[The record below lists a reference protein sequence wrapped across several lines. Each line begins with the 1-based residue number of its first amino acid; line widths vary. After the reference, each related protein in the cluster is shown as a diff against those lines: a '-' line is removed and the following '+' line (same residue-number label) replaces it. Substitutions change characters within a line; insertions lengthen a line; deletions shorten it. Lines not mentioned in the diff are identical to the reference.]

1 MEGALSAQA
10 ARVRCICLMRALV
23 LALLLASSAPSGA
36 AECAAPAGAAPSLAH
51 IDAVD
56 RLRFLQGALRHGAR
70 RARIWSWA
78 WGSGYATLATL
89 NLVLLSVYDPSK
101 RVDLYVG
108 AAASTVGVLAVSV
121 VPLKVMRDQ
130 RWFDARVRAG
140 GDVCAL
146 VADGERLL
154 ARDAAS
160 EAFGKSWLIHVGSF
174 AFNVGLG
181 LLLSVG
187 FGHQQA
193 GVIDSFAGLT
203 LGEIMILTQPADSV
217 AALARYR
224 RAELMPAPPRAAWQL
239 TPVLA
244 PDRRGFAFSL
254 AF

>member
-1 MEGALSAQA
+1 
-10 ARVRCICLMRALV
+10 MRALV
-23 LALLLASSAPSGA
+23 LTLVLASSARSGA
-36 AECAAPAGAAPSLAH
+36 VECAVPAAAAPSLAH
-51 IDAVD
+51 IDAGE

-89 NLVLLSVYDPSK
+89 NLALLPVYPDSK

-108 AAASTVGVLAVSV
+108 AAASAVGVLAVAA

-130 RWFDARVRAG
+130 RWFDARVRGG

-160 EAFGKSWLIHVGSF
+160 EAFGKSVLIHVGSF

-193 GVIDSFAGLT
+193 GVIDSLAGMT

-217 AALARYR
+217 KALARYR
-224 RAELMPAPPRAAWQL
+224 RAELTPTPPRAAWRL
-239 TPVLA
+239 FPVFA
-244 PDRRGFAFSL
+244 PDRSGFAFSL
-254 AF
+254 SF